1 MAEHNELGKLGERM
15 ALAYLQEKGYTILA
29 TGYRY
34 RRAEVDIIA
43 RKDDWVIIVE
53 VKTRT
58 NRFFGRPEEFVSPAK
73 IKQIVKASDHFIKEA
88 EIDAEIR
95 FDIISIILN
104 SKEESIEHIE
114 DAFYYF
120 Q

>member
-1 MAEHNELGKLGERM
+1 MAEHNELGKLGEQM
-15 ALAYLQEKGYTILA
+15 AVAYLQEKGYTILA
-29 TGYRY
+29 TSYRY

-43 RKDDWVIIVE
+43 RKEDIVAIVE

-58 NRFFGRPEEFVSPAK
+58 NRYFGRPEEFVSPAK
-73 IKQIVKASDHFIKEA
+73 IKQIIKVSNSFVRKT

-120 Q
+120 